1 MRKKILVFSGAGV
14 DKESGVETFRD
25 LKGGLWYNYKV
36 EDVATPEGWE
46 KDRSKV
52 LDFYNQRR
60 AQLKDVNPNLAH
72 QIIVDLEKH
81 FDVTVI
87 TQNVTD
93 LHERAGSTNITHL
106 HGELKKAR
114 STVDP
119 SIIVDCFGDINI
131 GDKCSKGSQLRPH
144 IVWFSEML
152 NPGDIEYSRRV
163 ANKADVCI
171 VVGTSMQVSPA
182 NMIPFT
188 TKEDCL
194 IYYVD
199 PGDVDFKVSDYRMA
213 FFYHIKEKAS
223 TGMQKVYDDLIKI
236 YNNEDEPGNL

>member
-1 MRKKILVFSGAGV
+1 MRKKILVFTGAGISA
-14 DKESGVETFRD
+14 ESGIQTFRD
-25 LKGGLWYNYKV
+25 LINGLWYNYKI
-36 EDVATPEGWE
+36 EDVATPEGWR
-46 KDRSKV
+46 KDKSKV

-72 QIIVDLEKH
+72 QIITDLEKF

-87 TQNVTD
+87 TQNVDD
-93 LHERAGSTNITHL
+93 LHERSGSTNITHL

-119 SIIVDCFGDINI
+119 SIIIDCEGDINI

-152 NPGDIEYSRRV
+152 DPGDIEYSRQV

-182 NMIPFT
+182 NLIPFT

-199 PGDVDFKVSDYRMA
+199 PSDVDFKISENRKP
-213 FFYHIKEKAS
+213 FFKHFRESAR

-236 YNNEDEPGNL
+236 YKND

>member
-1 MRKKILVFSGAGV
+1 MKKKILVFTGAGV
-14 DKESGVETFRD
+14 SAESGIQTFRD
-25 LKGGLWYNYKV
+25 LQNGLWYDYKI
-36 EDVATPEGWE
+36 EDVATPEGWR
-46 KDRSKV
+46 KDKSKV
-52 LDFYNQRR
+52 LDFYNKRR

-72 QIIVDLEKH
+72 QIIADLEKD
-81 FDVTVI
+81 FDVNI
-87 TQNVTD
+87 LTQNVDD

-119 SIIVDCFGDINI
+119 SIVIDCLGDINI
-131 GDKCSKGSQLRPH
+131 GDKCPKGSQLRPH

-152 NPGDIEYSRRV
+152 DPGNLEYSRLV
-163 ANKADVCI
+163 ATTADVCI

-182 NMIPFT
+182 NLIPFT

-199 PGDVDFKVSDYRMA
+199 PGDVDFKISDYRMA
-213 FFYHIKEKAS
+213 FFYHIKEKAT

-236 YNNEDEPGNL
+236 YKNA

>member
-1 MRKKILVFSGAGV
+1 MRKKILVFTGAGV
-14 DKESGVETFRD
+14 SAESGIQTFRD
-25 LKGGLWYNYKV
+25 IKNGFWYNYKV
-36 EDVATPEGWE
+36 EDVATPDGWR
-46 KDRSKV
+46 KDKSKV

-72 QIIVDLEKH
+72 QIIADLEKD
-81 FDVTVI
+81 FDVTI
-87 TQNVTD
+87 LTQNVDD
-93 LHERAGSTNITHL
+93 LHQRAGSTNITHL

-119 SIIVDCFGDINI
+119 SIVIDCSEDINI

-152 NPGDIEYSRRV
+152 DPGNLEYSRRV
-163 ANKADVCI
+163 ATEADVCI

-182 NMIPFT
+182 NLIPFT

-199 PGDVDFKVSDYRMA
+199 PSDIDFKVSDYRMA
-213 FFYHIKEKAS
+213 FFYHIKEKAT

-236 YNNEDEPGNL
+236 YKNA

>member
-1 MRKKILVFSGAGV
+1 MRKKILVFTGAGV
-14 DKESGVETFRD
+14 SAESGIQTFRD
-25 LKGGLWYNYKV
+25 LKNGLWYDYNI
-36 EDVATPEGWE
+36 EDVATPEGWR
-46 KDRSKV
+46 KDKSRV
-52 LDFYNQRR
+52 LDFYNKRR

-72 QIIVDLEKH
+72 QIIADLEKD
-81 FDVTVI
+81 FDVTI
-87 TQNVTD
+87 LTQNVDD

-119 SIIVDCFGDINI
+119 SIVIDCSEDINI
-131 GDKCSKGSQLRPH
+131 GDKCPKGSQLRPH
-144 IVWFSEML
+144 IVWFGEML
-152 NPGDIEYSRRV
+152 DPGNLEYSRLV
-163 ANKADVCI
+163 ATEADVCI

-182 NMIPFT
+182 NLIPFT

-199 PGDVDFKVSDYRMA
+199 PGDVDFKISDYRMA
-213 FFYHIKEKAS
+213 FFYHIKEKAT

-236 YNNEDEPGNL
+236 YKND

>member
-1 MRKKILVFSGAGV
+1 MKKKILVFTGAGV
-14 DKESGVETFRD
+14 SAESGIQTFRD
-25 LKGGLWYNYKV
+25 LQNGLWYDYKI
-36 EDVATPEGWE
+36 EDVATPEGWR
-46 KDRSKV
+46 KDKSKV
-52 LDFYNQRR
+52 LDFYNKRR

-72 QIIVDLEKH
+72 QIIADLEKD
-81 FDVTVI
+81 FDVTI
-87 TQNVTD
+87 LTQNVDD

-119 SIIVDCFGDINI
+119 SIVIDCSEDINI
-131 GDKCSKGSQLRPH
+131 GDKCPKGSQLRPH
-144 IVWFSEML
+144 IIWFSEML
-152 NPGDIEYSRRV
+152 DPGNLEYSRLV
-163 ANKADVCI
+163 ATEADVCI

-182 NMIPFT
+182 NLIPFT

-199 PGDVDFKVSDYRMA
+199 PGDVDFKISDYRMA
-213 FFYHIKEKAS
+213 FFYHIKEKAT

-236 YNNEDEPGNL
+236 YKND